1 MQGIDPAATAW
12 LLAST
17 ALVLLMT
24 PGLAIF
30 YGGMVRTTGV
40 LNMIMMSFISIPLVT
55 VAWLVLGYSL
65 SFSDGGNLV
74 GNLEHFGMLGISPRT
89 NHGTVPELLFATF
102 ELTFAIITAAL
113 ISGAIAD
120 RAKFSAWMVFVP
132 IWTIVVYSVIAHWVW
147 APQGWL
153 NKFGSLDYAGGLVV
167 EIASGSSALALA
179 IVLGP
184 RIGFKQDAMRPH
196 NLPFVLLGVGLLW
209 FGWFGF
215 NAGSALAVDGT
226 AAAIF
231 LNTLVAGCL
240 GMLGWLT
247 VEQIRDGKPTT
258 FGAASGVVAGLVA
271 ITPSCGYVNTLGA
284 LIVGLAAGVVCSFAV
299 GLKFRWN
306 YDDSLDVVGVHFVG
320 GVVGVPLT
328 LLLIW
333 LDPPSGF
340 RSAWWWLTFGP
351 FVVYQIGQM
360 FDDYIL
366 TPRIQGKATDLDTP
380 SILFASITG
389 GVLAGLLALT
399 LVVWAFRPADLDPET
414 RRWAIERCTPHPIAA
429 MQAPVRLERFWDQPW
444 KASVIWCI
452 ILPAVATESSTSF
465 SVPISRSIS
474 AFEMKPY
481 YVGGGS
487 AHALR
492 TAFGVEP
499 VIAAHER
506 NHKTKYRG
514 FDKAGHHIFG
524 FQIFKGT
531 FEIRARRKTKIVNRD
546 HVAAEHA
553 DNIAGEHEKWQ
564 HE

>member
-55 VAWLVLGYSL
+55 VAWLLLGYTL
-65 SFSDGGNLV
+65 SFSNGGGFIGSLQ
-74 GNLEHFGMLGISPRT
+74 HFGLAGLGPQT
-89 NHGTVPELLFATF
+89 NHGGVPELLFVAF

-132 IWTIVVYSVIAHWVW
+132 IWAIVVYSVIAHWVW
-147 APQGWL
+147 SPDGWL
-153 NKFGSLDYAGGLVV
+153 AKFGAIDFAGGLVV
-167 EIASGSSALALA
+167 EIASGASALALA

-215 NAGSALAVDGT
+215 NAGSALAANGT

-240 GMLGWLT
+240 GMLGWLS

-299 GLKFRWN
+299 GLKFRLN

-320 GVVGVPLT
+320 GVVGSV
-328 LLLIW
+328 LI
-333 LDPPSGF
+333 
-340 RSAWWWLTFGP
+340 
-351 FVVYQIGQM
+351 
-360 FDDYIL
+360 
-366 TPRIQGKATDLDTP
+366 
-380 SILFASITG
+380 
-389 GVLAGLLALT
+389 GLLATDVMTGGARGLFYGGGLT
-399 LVVWAFRPADLDPET
+399 QLGKQLVGVAVVAIYAFAVSFILGKIIDKVMGFRVSAEDETAGVDFTQHAETAYAEGVHGHMAHRRSSSSLTDL
-414 RRWAIERCTPHPIAA
+414 
-429 MQAPVRLERFWDQPW
+429 
-444 KASVIWCI
+444 
-452 ILPAVATESSTSF
+452 
-465 SVPISRSIS
+465 ISRPRPQ
-474 AFEMKPY
+474 E
-481 YVGGGS
+481 
-487 AHALR
+487 
-492 TAFGVEP
+492 
-499 VIAAHER
+499 
-506 NHKTKYRG
+506 
-514 FDKAGHHIFG
+514 
-524 FQIFKGT
+524 
-531 FEIRARRKTKIVNRD
+531 
-546 HVAAEHA
+546 
-553 DNIAGEHEKWQ
+553 
-564 HE
+564 